1 MIMDELRIRDESVI
15 KDDGVIRRI
24 RRIRA
29 ELVIKDE

>member
-24 RRIRA
+24 RA